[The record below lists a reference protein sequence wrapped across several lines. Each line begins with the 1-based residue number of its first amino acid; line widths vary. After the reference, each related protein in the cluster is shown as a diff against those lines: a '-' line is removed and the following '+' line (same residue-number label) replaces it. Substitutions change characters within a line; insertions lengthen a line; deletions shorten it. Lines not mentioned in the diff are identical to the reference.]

1 MDMRI
6 SNFAIIP
13 LFIAS
18 FILFSYQYF
27 RINPERRVLNLHF
40 LMMTGAVVL
49 LFTTVSLRNRSLSP
63 IFFLLAL
70 FWLGLSLYLLRM
82 MPPPKR

>member
-18 FILFSYQYF
+18 FILFSFQYV
-27 RINPERRVLNLHF
+27 RINPERRVLDLRF
-40 LMMTGAVVL
+40 LMMMGAVVL
-49 LFTTVSLRNRSLSP
+49 LFTTVSLRNRSLSLV
-63 IFFLLAL
+63 FFLLAL
-70 FWLGLSLYLLRM
+70 FSLGLSLYLLRM
-82 MPPPKR
+82 MPPKR

>member
-1 MDMRI
+1 MDIRI

-18 FILFSYQYF
+18 FILFSFQYF
-27 RINPERRVLNLHF
+27 RINPERRVLDLRF
-40 LMMTGAVVL
+40 LMMMGAVVL
-49 LFTTVSLRNRSLSP
+49 LFTTVSLRNRSLSLV
-63 IFFLLAL
+63 FFLLAL
-70 FWLGLSLYLLRM
+70 FSLGLSLYLLRM